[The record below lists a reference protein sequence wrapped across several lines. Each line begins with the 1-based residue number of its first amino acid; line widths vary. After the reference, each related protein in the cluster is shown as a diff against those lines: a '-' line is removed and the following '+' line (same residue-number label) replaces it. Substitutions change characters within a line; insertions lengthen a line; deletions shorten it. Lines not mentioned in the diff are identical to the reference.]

1 MSLSNIDREYNNRTA
16 DSFYSEEWGR
26 LLETNRYKDALKVHL
41 KNSDSYFFNIFIDK
55 YCGYI
60 VVHIDNDKCIIDD
73 FYLLENYRGL
83 HVGSGSLYNL
93 LTWPEIRERNIYKYK
108 AVVPTSNETA
118 IRLFKHFK
126 FTKTNSNSSS
136 ITFEKDTTNINVFDL
151 MKYSDYEAALFKRMQ
166 RKKEPKYI
174 FDEQTLIEESSPK
187 EIKGRQWW
195 RSFAAIFLDK
205 NDKALKILL
214 FNIGDGKKCFDCFR
228 KKFPKEFSETTHFYL
243 DKITMDPM
251 DAPYQLSAIET
262 EFGIQT
268 YSIDYDFKEQEDIH
282 QSVENIKSTINE
294 MGMEDFINLL
304 MEEEKKIK

>member
-1 MSLSNIDREYNNRTA
+1 MSLSNIDREYNKRVEN
-16 DSFYSEEWGR
+16 SFYSEEWGK
-26 LLETNRYKDALKVHL
+26 LLETNRYKDALKIHL
-41 KNSDSYFFNIFIDK
+41 ENSDSYFFNIFIDK

-60 VVHIDNDKCIIDD
+60 VAHIDNDTCIIDD
-73 FYLLENYRGL
+73 FYLLESYRGL
-83 HVGSGSLYNL
+83 HVGSSSLYNL
-93 LTWPEIRERNIYKYK
+93 LTWPEIRERNIYKYRV
-108 AVVPTSNETA
+108 AVSNSNETA

-126 FTKTNSNSSS
+126 FAKTNSSSS
-136 ITFEKDTTNINVFDL
+136 SVIFDKDSTKINISDFR
-151 MKYSDYEAALFKRMQ
+151 KYLDYETALVKRMQ

-214 FNIGDGKKCFDCFR
+214 FKIGDGKKCFDCFR
-228 KKFPKEFSETTHFYL
+228 KNFPKEFSETTHFCL

-282 QSVENIKSTINE
+282 QSAENIKSAINE
-294 MGMEDFINLL
+294 MGMESFINLL